1 MAGGGANNAGGAFGL
16 GGGAQPQQATNP
28 YTNPA
33 AIRPSG
39 GMQPT
44 QNLTSTFRPQ
54 TPNVGLGS
62 FAQRANPLQQQQ
74 LQFMG
79 DRLSGN
85 PQPQLSPL
93 QQQVQQRLPQFN
105 PQQLQFMSDRIS
117 ANPQLQ
123 QQAFAQ
129 QQLDRPVPQ
138 PSQQQLQFL
147 SSQRPQIN
155 SQAQSLLSAN
165 PQFDNMQPPPMPEYV
180 RTFQQS
186 PEFQQFDQQN
196 QQLQQQWMQNP
207 VNQQFERQMSQA
219 PDNATRQQLIQQFQ
233 QSPEFQKFQQQ
244 NQQLQQQFQQN
255 PAFQQFRQQQQNDPF
270 LNQFHQAQVFPV
282 NPYGPRTQGPG
293 DGGAPRVVQ
302 PAGGVAGLHEN
313 MRRNEERN
321 RDKRFNV
328 ANAMGSSGAIR

>member
-1 MAGGGANNAGGAFGL
+1 MAGGGANNAGTSVGM
-16 GGGAQPQQATNP
+16 GGGTQPQQPTNP

-33 AIRPSG
+33 AIRPGG
-39 GMQPT
+39 GMQTTP
-44 QNLTSTFRPQ
+44 NLTSTFRPQ
-54 TPNVGLGS
+54 TPNLGLGA
-62 FAQRANPLQQQQ
+62 FAQQANPQQQQQ
-74 LQFMG
+74 LQFLG

-85 PQPQLSPL
+85 TQPQ
-93 QQQVQQRLPQFN
+93 
-105 PQQLQFMSDRIS
+105 QQLQFLSDRIS

-123 QQAFAQ
+123 QQAFAR

-138 PSQQQLQFL
+138 PSQQSL
-147 SSQRPQIN
+147 I
-155 SQAQSLLSAN
+155 AQ
-165 PQFDNMQPPPMPEYV
+165 QQMPEYV

-186 PEFQQFDQQN
+186 PAFQQFDQQN

-270 LNQFHQAQVFPV
+270 LNQFHQAQVFPA

-293 DGGAPRVVQ
+293 DGGAPRVPQ
-302 PAGGVAGLHEN
+302 PIGNPIDNPNQGGFRDMQRKREDNERKRGVMAGLGSDP
-313 MRRNEERN
+313 MRYI
-321 RDKRFNV
+321 K
-328 ANAMGSSGAIR
+328 